1 MRAIEPAGRANREA
15 DSMQRKRIAGADLAE
30 HVMRRAAVAHVI
42 FGVNLE
48 KIDAMAAGQ
57 HVVGML
63 MLEPDPDA
71 VGGEPR
77 PGRIIGAKL
86 HGGYPKTWCGFD
98 SRGRGR
104 RQTFICRRH
113 VWPPTGLSS
122 A

>member
-1 MRAIEPAGRANREA
+1 V
-15 DSMQRKRIAGADLAE
+15 GADLAE

-48 KIDAMAAGQ
+48 EVDAMAAGQ

-71 VGGEPR
+71 VGGEQR
-77 PGRIIGAKL
+77 PSRIIGARL
-86 HGGYPKTWCGFD
+86 HGGDSKHGAAFD
-98 SRGRGR
+98 S
-104 RQTFICRRH
+104 CRAGAATDISSAAAMFGHR
-113 VWPPTGLSS
+113 PGLSS